1 MCFAHNSYYTHTV
14 IAVNRFLKLKY
25 YLTNLI
31 NIGMAATFKGFSTIN
46 KVRAPYTVT
55 DAELVK
61 RDLLNEFNTRKGERV
76 MRPEFG
82 SIVWDMLMNPEDT
95 FTEQEI
101 REDIERIIAKDPRI
115 KLDGIT
121 LYDSDHAIR
130 AEISLTYL
138 ILNSSDILYV
148 EFTRDL

>member
-1 MCFAHNSYYTHTV
+1 MCIAHTSYYTHTT
-14 IAVNRFLKLKY
+14 IAVNCFLKLKY

-31 NIGMAATFKGFSTIN
+31 NIGMAATFKGFSTIG

-55 DAELVK
+55 DVELVK

-82 SIVWDMLMNPEDT
+82 SIVWDMLMNPEDE

-101 REDIERIIAKDPRI
+101 REDIERIIAKEPRV
-115 KLDGIT
+115 KLNGIT

-138 ILNSSDILYV
+138 MLNSSDTLYV